1 MFSSGVIGAIV
12 VAVVAWAEQ
21 RGLAKEIA
29 PFLGIGLGILL
40 NVLNALMTGGQ
51 NLWTAA
57 LHGIIIA
64 LSALGLIQVGKASV
78 GIARWRLKKDEECEP
93 PAEPPKKPP
102 VESPGGAP
110 VGPPPVAPPEEPSTT
125 PPPEESPAGPPPEPP
140 GE

>member
-12 VAVVAWAEQ
+12 VAVVTWAEQ
-21 RGLAKEIA
+21 RGVAKEIA

-57 LHGIIIA
+57 LHGIVIA

-78 GIARWRLKKDEECEP
+78 GIARWRFKKDEECAP
-93 PAEPPKKPP
+93 PAEPPEKPP
-102 VESPGGAP
+102 AQPPGGAP
-110 VGPPPVAPPEEPSTT
+110 GGAPPVAPPEERPTT
-125 PPPEESPAGPPPEPP
+125 PPRGEAPAGPPPEPP